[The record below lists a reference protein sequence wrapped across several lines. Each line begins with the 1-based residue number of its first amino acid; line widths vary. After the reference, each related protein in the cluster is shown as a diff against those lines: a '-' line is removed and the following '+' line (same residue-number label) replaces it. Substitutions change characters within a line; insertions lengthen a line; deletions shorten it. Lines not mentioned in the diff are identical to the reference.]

1 MNQVMLPSR
10 VSQGHGILPNNRI
23 ARPAVPP
30 AVPLM
35 ARFLA
40 KLVLDILPAA
50 LASVIGGFLFTQ
62 YQFGHDAVPP
72 RPLEQVTPASAEM
85 MALVRDE
92 HAVIVDY
99 LKTQMAAEKS
109 RQVAE
114 DAQARDAADA
124 ETAEVKATTD
134 AKVAA
139 ALSAK
144 RAALVASVASRP
156 TAPHTKAPV
165 VAAVALRA
173 PLVIAQADQ
182 IAAPTPEQ
190 NDGADPMDRIARN
203 PNSLFAKTLDIK
215 DHVVAAT
222 RHVVFMIGGMFASV
236 GEHIGGPPTSGRQ
249 FSSDS

>member
-1 MNQVMLPSR
+1 MNQVMLPSGIF
-10 VSQGHGILPNNRI
+10 QGPGLLPRNRA
-23 ARPAVPP
+23 ARP

-35 ARFLA
+35 ARFVA

-62 YQFGHDAVPP
+62 YHFGHDAVPR

-92 HAVIVDY
+92 HAVIIDY
-99 LKTQMAAEKS
+99 LKTQMAAERS

-114 DAQARDAADA
+114 DAQTRDAADG
-124 ETAEVKATTD
+124 ETAEVKTTD

-139 ALSAK
+139 ALSA
-144 RAALVASVASRP
+144 RRSVLAASVASRSA
-156 TAPHTKAPV
+156 APHTKVAV
-165 VAAVALRA
+165 VAAVAMRA
-173 PLVIAQADQ
+173 PLVIAQADR
-182 IAAPTPEQ
+182 IAVPAPDQ
-190 NDGADPMDRIARN
+190 NDGADRTDRIARD

-222 RHVVFMIGGMFASV
+222 RHVVFAIGDMFASV
-236 GEHIGGPPTSGRQ
+236 GERIGGAVTNGRQ
-249 FSSDS
+249 FNSDS